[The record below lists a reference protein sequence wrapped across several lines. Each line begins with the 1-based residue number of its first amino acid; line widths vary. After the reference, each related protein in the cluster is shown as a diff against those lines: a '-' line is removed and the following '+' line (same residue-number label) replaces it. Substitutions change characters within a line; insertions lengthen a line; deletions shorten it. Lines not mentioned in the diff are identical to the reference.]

1 MIHSVIRDK
10 QERYRKDGDRTMMK
24 ALIFDL
30 DGVLVFT
37 DKYHYQAW
45 KEMAD
50 RMGIYFDERINNRLR
65 GVSRRESLE
74 IILEKYTGEEL
85 SEEEKEK
92 LMKEK
97 NERYRQLLEQMTH
110 ADVSE
115 EVRRTL
121 LELKNRGYRLAVG
134 SSSKN
139 TKFILE
145 KTGLTGMFDAISDG
159 TNISCSKP
167 DPEVFTKAA
176 EFLHEKNEVCYVVED
191 AKAGIQA
198 AKAAG
203 MKAIGIGEAA
213 EDSEADYSINRFSE
227 ILDLV

>member
-1 MIHSVIRDK
+1 
-10 QERYRKDGDRTMMK
+10 MMK
-24 ALIFDL
+24 AFIFDL

-50 RMGIYFDERINNRLR
+50 RMGIYFDEVINNRLR

-74 IILEKYTGEEL
+74 IILEKYTGPEL

-97 NERYRQLLEQMTH
+97 NERYRQLLKQMTYED
-110 ADVSE
+110 ASE
-115 EVRRTL
+115 EVRKTL
-121 LELKNRGYRLAVG
+121 MELKNRGYRLAVG

-176 EFLHEKNEVCYVVED
+176 EFLHEKNEECYVVED
-191 AKAGIQA
+191 AAAGIQA

-203 MKAIGIGEAA
+203 MQAVGIGEAA
-213 EDSEADYSINRFSE
+213 GNPKTDYSICRFSE
-227 ILDLV
+227 LLDLV